1 MSLLTGCHG
10 LSSCSR
16 ADVVCFLLNFLR
28 VAAATPHAACR
39 AWEGACGPWASL
51 IGRVFPSSHPP
62 DSRAFSNGVYWGG
75 FLGTFKAGDLQTEER
90 WLLVFPPESNLL
102 GRVG

>member
-1 MSLLTGCHG
+1 MG
-10 LSSCSR
+10 
-16 ADVVCFLLNFLR
+16 
-28 VAAATPHAACR
+28 
-39 AWEGACGPWASL
+39 GACGYSASL

-75 FLGTFKAGDLQTEER
+75 LLGTFKAGDLQTEER
-90 WLLVFPPESNLL
+90 RLLVFPPESNLL